1 MMVHVQDDGNL
12 SRSALRARLPFLALA
27 LLFALLALTL
37 ASSAEGAELQLT
49 STSFR
54 VHDDDVDAY
63 DDTVTVNAT
72 VYNGDPVQ
80 FRAYTLEVVLEHA
93 SVRIDLQTRGGQ
105 LDAGEGTDLT
115 VTVGTDTTSPAGT
128 YTVQVYLHAGDLT
141 GEVVDSNSSSADLRP
156 LGEYV
161 VSVQVNRT
169 SVVALENT
177 SVDFQLTVGSTS
189 NNPTG
194 VDIDVLTT
202 LGWETV
208 LETGSVQLAPGETSG
223 VLLAVQVPPNAP
235 PNQRETVNVQVTS
248 SRNGA
253 AFATVSMTVTVEKQ
267 TFGVELVMVTTSVS
281 VASGDTVTASGRV
294 LNRGNNLDNVTMM
307 ADVPPG
313 WNAEFVPPHLLVTRG
328 TWMDFVLHLT
338 PPASLKESGSR
349 RMNITALSSGLVAES
364 VVPLTV
370 IYNSVELNMTGA
382 EITLTP
388 SNPTAGQVVTLQVT
402 FGNGGSVTAE
412 NVLVVVVS
420 DGLELARTFVDD
432 IPPGGIG
439 VATLRWTAQAGT
451 QLLRVVVDPDN
462 DMAEPN
468 EGNNEATWTMR
479 VASPDLSVTATGIT
493 ILPDYPTEGTDATI
507 SIVVKNLADQ
517 IAPPFDVTISLEG
530 ATVRTF
536 TMDTGLAGGANVT
549 LDTNWTA
556 APGRHE
562 FTVTVDPLGQVAEED
577 RSNNVASRSFSV
589 NTRPIAKLVI
599 LMTEVNEGETVSMD
613 ASDSTDPDGRVRQY
627 FFDYGDGTDSGWVFS
642 SAINHT
648 YGQTGTFEVRAYV
661 RDEGG
666 AQSAEPALVEVTVN
680 KLEEEEGED
689 TPGLTAPVVLA
700 AIATMAVL
708 GTLLGRTRR
717 GEGLGR

>member
-1 MMVHVQDDGNL
+1 MAHVMDDGTL
-12 SRSALRARLPFLALA
+12 PRSVLRDRLPFVTLA
-27 LLFALLALTL
+27 LLVALLALAI

-49 STSFR
+49 ATSFT
-54 VHDDDVDAY
+54 VSDGDVDGY

-72 VYNGDPVQ
+72 VYNVDPVQ
-80 FRAYTLEVVLEHA
+80 FRAFTLEVVLEHA
-93 SVRIDLQTRGGQ
+93 SARVDLQTRDGQ

-115 VTVGTDTTSPAGT
+115 VTVGTDTSSPAGT
-128 YTVQVYLHAGDLT
+128 YTVQVFLHAGDLT
-141 GEVVDSNSSSADLRP
+141 GEVEDSNSSSADLHPR
-156 LGEYV
+156 GEYV

-194 VDIDVLTT
+194 VDIDVLTS

-208 LETGSVQLAPGETSG
+208 LERGSVQLAPGETSE
-223 VLLAVQVPPNAP
+223 VRLAVQVTPNAP
-235 PNQRETVNVQVTS
+235 PNQRETVTVQVTS
-248 SRNGA
+248 TRNGT
-253 AFATVSMTVTVEKQ
+253 AFATVSVSVTVEKQ
-267 TFGVELVMVTTSVS
+267 TFGVELVLVTTSVS

-313 WNAEFVPPHLLVTRG
+313 WDADFVPSHLLVNRG

-338 PPASLKESGSR
+338 PPASLKESGST

-370 IYNSVELNMTGA
+370 IYNSAELNMTGA
-382 EITLTP
+382 EIILTP
-388 SNPTAGQVVTLQVT
+388 SMPTAGQTVTLQVT

-412 NVLVVVVS
+412 NVLVVVLS
-420 DGLELARTFVDD
+420 DDGELARTFVDD

-439 VATLRWTAQAGT
+439 VATLQWKAAAGT
-451 QLLRVVVDPDN
+451 QLLRVVVDPEN
-462 DMAEPN
+462 DLAEPN
-468 EGNNEATWTMR
+468 ESNNEATWTMR
-479 VASPDLSVTATGIT
+479 VSSPDLSVTTTGIT
-493 ILPDYPTEGTDATI
+493 ISPDYPTEGTDAII
-507 SIVVKNLADQ
+507 SVVVRNLAEQ
-517 IAPPFDVTISLEG
+517 IAPPFDVTLSLEG
-530 ATVRTF
+530 TTVRTF
-536 TMDTGLAGGANVT
+536 TVDTGLAGGANVT
-549 LDTNWTA
+549 LETNWTA
-556 APGRHE
+556 LLGRHE
-562 FTVTVDPLGQVAEED
+562 FTVTADPLGHVAEED
-577 RSNNVASRSFSV
+577 RTNNVASRSFSV
-589 NTRPIAKLVI
+589 NTRPIAQLVI

-613 ASDSTDPDGRVRQY
+613 ASDSEDPDGRVRQY

-642 SAINHT
+642 STINHT

-680 KLEEEEGED
+680 ELDKEEGED
-689 TPGLTAPVVLA
+689 TPTLTAPAVLA
-700 AIATMAVL
+700 AIATVAVL
-708 GTLLGRTRR
+708 AALRGRTRR
-717 GEGLGR
+717 GEGPGR